1 MICVIADQKG
11 NHMNRSFRKFFSILL
26 SVMMLAGNTQVRAE
40 EGIPSEET
48 AEEETVLIEEQ
59 AQPAEE
65 EADLQADAEAITEE
79 APASEAEQIEL
90 PEEAELP
97 ETAEAFSGGD
107 IETPEIGDD
116 PEEEIIF
123 ILPQEIQVPM
133 WSGYE
138 LKQYTLIGASIDDV
152 RWETN
157 NPDLVDVSEG
167 PLFRFGPEGEADI
180 TGTLVVDGI
189 TISTQVMHVVI
200 HQWYAAT
207 STSIIFSN
215 TEPEDVW
222 FKTLGL
228 LLDKEFT
235 IQSSNTNIVTVEK
248 TGEYDDVKGTLYR
261 VTPVSP
267 GITQLVMLVSDPNDP
282 DGTDQVTIPCQDIT
296 VCSDGPLESIE
307 FLDPFTGE
315 PVTEITMN
323 TYEPYTLKMK
333 LIPETY
339 NPLDLSF
346 SSSDETAAEA
356 SPWEDNPLFVDI
368 YPLQPGNEDVII
380 RAGSGDATAAV
391 TVHFNNE
398 SPFSLRSVKLPSW
411 YEMQYEVPYTLPEGF
426 DVQDVTWE
434 SSNEDVALIEERSDD
449 VYVST
454 KQEGEAVITG
464 TLHFGET
471 EFTDTMTVTVSN
483 WFEPDIPGMMFE
495 NAGQEPMTFHIK
507 AMNDA
512 VGQKYTVYSLDE
524 SIAEVSCDGDGDT
537 KTVTVDPAG
546 PGMTELVVRMDDPND
561 PQRTIDNYVVL
572 DVIVCDPDAEL
583 ADITIHSMDD
593 EPITELHIGAGDS
606 PVPVVVHLDPDSIMP
621 FTIQM
626 TTSDPDVAVATRGTD
641 HMSPYVFLIHGGG
654 KSGEADI
661 TFYKEGSDAKAVL
674 HVTNEAGVFSF
685 GYPEMFVPEWT
696 ELPLDYV
703 LNYEGATIN
712 DIIWES
718 DDPGM
723 AAINVKDGEPVLY
736 TADIGDLSVRGILK
750 VNDEEIA
757 RCNVFLHIVRWYDS
771 DRGPLKFA
779 DVNAEPQSIWLAPD
793 GPVRDW
799 DMEYE
804 FHIADESVA
813 ALEKTDNIDDKGRT
827 EYIVRPLS
835 AGKTDIVL
843 TSKDP
848 NDERKD
854 LTIPC
859 LMIQVC
865 EDVKLQKITAESP
878 LYVEPHNR
886 GVIWIGLTPDT
897 VDPARISYSS
907 SDPSIISIERNESN
921 EAMYFYE
928 TFDKEGTATLTF
940 SEGKV
945 KTTVTV
951 YVTRLVSTDKEWI
964 PLTYLHGSTAQG
976 SGEVTVTLKGNAA
989 GHEPVIEV
997 WNTGEEEDDN
1007 FPLDPE
1013 DWPFTVEKTSEN
1025 AGKTQFTYKLTP
1037 VREGNA
1043 QIHFRVDLDSTG
1055 WRTEGYTRVEVRG
1068 QQKLEWDEWKNIE
1081 YNERQWQNNED
1092 VYIQVN
1098 NTDSPDIFYRVWYT
1112 EDETEPADLPHSG
1125 EELLASEET
1134 QKYHSQF
1141 KVMSPYFG
1149 NSTMWLAAYARKD
1162 GWQDSDLLIARLRV
1176 RNNSFEDEI
1185 WDEEYRQY
1193 IIDNGLTPADLKNTL
1208 HVFGIPEEVPYTGD
1222 KIIFDNIRVWYGTHQ
1237 LGEGMDYKVTYA
1249 NNINPALAAAKK
1261 APTVTITGLGEYT
1274 KSYKQ
1279 TFSIGKMPID
1289 RVREFDTDLSVTTTT
1304 PAFITTASTK
1314 SVVPKITAALISSS
1328 GKKAALKAGT
1338 DYTILY
1344 YPMNGTD
1351 DSHPGYWEHY
1361 GDPVSQIPADHNGNY
1376 RAVLVPKET
1385 SQKIAGFEMDPESE
1399 VFQEYCM
1406 GMPMI
1411 QVFFDDGTRP
1421 YLSLNKASLTNA
1433 KLLNNLK
1440 LEYQGGYDP
1449 YEIIRIFKEE
1459 KIQVKIGKQVLTP
1472 AIFGYDETPAQDGDY
1487 VIMVPDDLR
1496 AGKNTLELFGQEEET
1511 MSEGFRVCGSK
1522 SISFTIAP
1530 ILNISSK
1537 TASISGMKTSVELN
1551 EHNYFQLFNEYMD
1564 DEGNWKWEP
1573 DLSKLSVDGNASSIQ
1588 LKDKSG
1594 NVIDPDDYEIFV
1606 DNYNGR
1612 LGSFK
1617 ITFAGRPERGYTGQI
1632 TQTIKIVSADLAS
1645 LNNAGKLHV
1654 SLRDA
1659 EDNKVQYSSSGAKPE
1674 LRVIVEMP
1682 WNPEHELT
1690 EGKDYTVTYTNN
1702 KTVGAQASA
1711 TITGKGFYKGK
1722 LQNAVTF
1729 TVVPADVGQL
1739 YEWRCPLTAAAA
1751 DVVYNAKG
1759 KANYFK
1765 SVPVI
1770 YDNGKALKNGK
1781 DYKILETRY
1790 WYGEDWFDEDG
1801 VIRHSKDEPITDGA
1815 DVPLGAVIHV
1825 GARVEM
1831 LNPNYIFTYEDERD
1845 SMIHMNYRMVSKA
1858 KKIASAKVKV
1868 NDGKAVYL
1876 GNDWNIVPPVTVTLG
1891 KTVLTEDDYEII
1903 DIRNNWLIGTA
1914 SMTIRGK
1921 GEYWGTKK
1929 ITFKIT
1935 KTPLQ

>member
-1 MICVIADQKG
+1 
-11 NHMNRSFRKFFSILL
+11 MNRSFRKFFSILL

-48 AEEETVLIEEQ
+48 SEEETILIEEQ

-65 EADLQADAEAITEE
+65 EADLQADAGAITEE
-79 APASEAEQIEL
+79 TPASEAEQIEL
-90 PEEAELP
+90 PEAAELP
-97 ETAEAFSGGD
+97 ATAEVFSGGD

-167 PLFRFGPEGEADI
+167 PLFRFRPEGEADI

-200 HQWYAAT
+200 HQWFAAT
-207 STSIIFSN
+207 STTMIFSDN
-215 TEPEDVW
+215 EPQDVW

-235 IQSSNTNIVTVEK
+235 VQSSNTDIVTVEK
-248 TGEYDDVKGTLYR
+248 TGEYDDVEGTLYR

-315 PVTEITMN
+315 PITEITMN

-333 LIPETY
+333 LVPETY

-368 YPLQPGNEDVII
+368 FPLQPGNEDVII
-380 RAGSGDATAAV
+380 RAGSGDVTAAL

-398 SPFSLRSVKLPSW
+398 NPFSLKSVKLPVW
-411 YEMQYEVPYTLPEGF
+411 YEKQYEVPYTLPEGI
-426 DVQDVTWE
+426 DVQNVTWE
-434 SSNEDVALIEERSDD
+434 SSDEDVALIEDD
-449 VYVST
+449 DDDLYVST

-464 TLHFGET
+464 TLHLGET
-471 EFTDTMTVTVSN
+471 EFTDTMTVTVAK

-507 AMNDA
+507 AVNDA
-512 VGQKYTVYSLDE
+512 AGQAYTVYSLDE
-524 SIAEVSCDGDGDT
+524 SIVEVSCDGDGDT

-546 PGMTELVVRMDDPND
+546 PGTTELAVRMDDPND
-561 PQRTIDNYVVL
+561 PQRTMDNIIVL
-572 DVIVCDPDAEL
+572 DVVVCDPDAEL

-606 PVPVVVHLDPDSIMP
+606 PVPVVVVLEPDSIMP

-626 TTSDPDVAVATRGTD
+626 TTSDPDVAVATRGPED
-641 HMSPYVFLIHGGG
+641 MSPYVFLIHGGQE
-654 KSGEADI
+654 SGEADI

-674 HVTNEAGVFSF
+674 HVTNEAGAFSF

-723 AAINVKDGEPVLY
+723 AAINIKDGEPVLY
-736 TADIGDLSVRGILK
+736 TADVGDLSVRGILK

-757 RCNVFLHIVRWYDS
+757 RCEVFLHIVRWYDS

-779 DVNAEPQSIWLAPD
+779 DVNAEPQSIWLAPE

-799 DMEYE
+799 NLDYE

-813 ALEKTDNIDDKGRT
+813 ALEKTDNVDDKGRT

-848 NDERKD
+848 NDTRKD

-859 LMIQVC
+859 LMVQVC

-878 LYVEPHNR
+878 LNVEPHNR
-886 GVIWIGLTPDT
+886 GVIWISLTPET
-897 VDPARISYSS
+897 VDPARISYNS

-951 YVTRLVSTDKEWI
+951 YVTRFVETDKDWI
-964 PLTYLHGSTAQG
+964 PLTYLEGSTSQG
-976 SGEVTVTLKGNAA
+976 SGEVTVTLKGQAT
-989 GHEPVIEV
+989 GKEPVIEV
-997 WNTGEEEDDN
+997 WNTGEEEEDN

-1025 AGKTQFTYKLTP
+1025 AGKTQFTYQLTP

-1055 WRTEGYTRVEVRG
+1055 WRTEGYTYVEVRG

-1112 EDETEPADLPHSG
+1112 EDETEPADLPHTG

-1149 NSTMWLAAYARKD
+1149 NSTMWLAAYARKE

-1222 KIIFDNIRVWYGTHQ
+1222 KITFDDIRVWYGTHQ
-1237 LGEGMDYKVTYA
+1237 LGEGMDYKVTYS
-1249 NNINPALAAAKK
+1249 NNVNPALATAKK

-1304 PAFITTASTK
+1304 PSFITTASTK
-1314 SVVPKITAALISSS
+1314 SVVPKITAALISRS

-1351 DSHPGYWEHY
+1351 DTHPGYWEKF
-1361 GDPVSQIPADHNGNY
+1361 GEPVSQIPADRSGNY
-1376 RAVLVPKET
+1376 RAVVVPKET

-1399 VFQEYCM
+1399 IFQEYCM

-1411 QVFFDDGTRP
+1411 QVFNSEQSQVMLFNMND
-1421 YLSLNKASLTNA
+1421 A
-1433 KLLNNLK
+1433 KLSKSLGTLRLAYN
-1440 LEYQGGYDP
+1440 EGYDP
-1449 YEIIRIFKEE
+1449 QEIQKLFIEG
-1459 KIQVKIGKQVLTP
+1459 KIHVKIGKQALKP
-1472 AIFGYDETPAQDGDY
+1472 AVIRDNESPFPEIVEDGDY
-1487 VIMVPDDLR
+1487 IIWTSDLK
-1496 AGKNTLELFGQEEET
+1496 AGKNMLQLSGMGLEENA
-1511 MSEGFRVCGSK
+1511 EGNRNAVHKDYYVVGSK
-1522 SISFTIAP
+1522 QVTFTIAP

-1537 TASISGMKTSVELN
+1537 TASVSGMKTTVELN
-1551 EHNYFQLFNEYMD
+1551 EHNYFQLFNEYID
-1564 DEGNWKWEP
+1564 EEGNRRWEP
-1573 DLSKLSVDGNASSIQ
+1573 DLSKLSVDGNASTVQ

-1594 NVIDPDDYEIFV
+1594 NVIDPDDYGIFI

-1632 TQTIKIVSADLAS
+1632 TQTVKIVSADLAS

-1654 SLRDA
+1654 SLRDV

-1682 WNPEHELT
+1682 WNPEHELA

-1781 DYKILETRY
+1781 DYKILEIRY

-1801 VIRHSKDEPITDGA
+1801 VIRHSKDEPIPDGA

>member
-11 NHMNRSFRKFFSILL
+11 SHMNRSFRKFFSILL

-40 EGIPSEET
+40 EVPSEET

-59 AQPAEE
+59 PQPAEE
-65 EADLQADAEAITEE
+65 EPAEV
-79 APASEAEQIEL
+79 
-90 PEEAELP
+90 
-97 ETAEAFSGGD
+97 FSGGD

-200 HQWYAAT
+200 HQWFAAT
-207 STSIIFSN
+207 STSIIFSDN
-215 TEPEDVW
+215 EPEDVW

-235 IQSSNTNIVTVEK
+235 IQSSNTDIVTVEK

-307 FLDPFTGE
+307 FIDPFTGE

-323 TYEPYTLKMK
+323 TYDPYTLK
-333 LIPETY
+333 LRLVPETY

-368 YPLQPGNEDVII
+368 FPLQPGNEDAII
-380 RAGSGDATAAV
+380 RAGSGDVTAAL

-398 SPFSLRSVKLPSW
+398 NPFSLKSVKLPVW
-411 YEMQYEVPYTLPEGF
+411 YEKQYEVPYTLPEGI
-426 DVQDVTWE
+426 DVQNVTWE
-434 SSNEDVALIEERSDD
+434 SSDENVALIEDD
-449 VYVST
+449 DDDLYVST

-464 TLHFGET
+464 TLHLGET
-471 EFTDTMTVTVSN
+471 EFTDTMTVTVAK

-507 AMNDA
+507 AVNDA
-512 VGQKYTVYSLDE
+512 AGQAYTVYSLDE

-546 PGMTELVVRMDDPND
+546 PGTTELAVRMDDPND
-561 PQRTIDNYVVL
+561 PQRTMDNIIVL
-572 DVIVCDPDAEL
+572 DVVVCDPGAEL

-606 PVPVVVHLDPDSIMP
+606 PVPVVVVLEPDSIMP

-626 TTSDPDVAVATRGTD
+626 TTSDPDVAVATRGPED
-641 HMSPYVFLIHGGG
+641 MSPYVFLIHGGQE
-654 KSGEADI
+654 SGEADI

-674 HVTNEAGVFSF
+674 HVTNEAGAFSF

-723 AAINVKDGEPVLY
+723 AAINIKDGEPVLY
-736 TADIGDLSVRGILK
+736 TADVGDLSVRGILK

-757 RCNVFLHIVRWYDS
+757 RCEVFLHIVRWYDS

-779 DVNAEPQSIWLAPD
+779 DVNAEPQSIWLAPE

-799 DMEYE
+799 NLDYE

-813 ALEKTDNIDDKGRT
+813 ALEKTDNVDDKGRT

-848 NDERKD
+848 NDKRKD

-859 LMIQVC
+859 LMVQVC

-878 LYVEPHNR
+878 LNVEPHNR
-886 GVIWIGLTPDT
+886 GVIWISLTPET

-951 YVTRLVSTDKEWI
+951 YVTRFVETDKDWI
-964 PLTYLHGSTAQG
+964 PLTYLEGSTSQG
-976 SGEVTVTLKGNAA
+976 SGEVTVTLKGKAA
-989 GHEPVIEV
+989 GKEPVVEV
-997 WNTGEEEDDN
+997 WNTGEEEEDN

-1025 AGKTQFTYKLTP
+1025 AGKTQFTYQLTP

-1055 WRTEGYTRVEVRG
+1055 WRTEGYTYVEVRG

-1112 EDETEPADLPHSG
+1112 EDETEPDDLPHTG

-1149 NSTMWLAAYARKD
+1149 NSTMWLAAYARKE

-1222 KIIFDNIRVWYGTHQ
+1222 KITFDNIRVWYGTHQ
-1237 LGEGMDYKVTYA
+1237 LGEGMDYKVTYS
-1249 NNINPALAAAKK
+1249 NNVNPALATAKK

-1304 PAFITTASTK
+1304 PSFITTASTK
-1314 SVVPKITAALISSS
+1314 SVVPKITAALISRS

-1351 DSHPGYWEHY
+1351 DTHPGYWEKF
-1361 GDPVSQIPADHNGNY
+1361 GEPVSQIPADRSGNY
-1376 RAVLVPKET
+1376 RAVVVPKET

-1399 VFQEYCM
+1399 IFQEYCM

-1411 QVFFDDGTRP
+1411 QVFNSEQSQVMLFNMND
-1421 YLSLNKASLTNA
+1421 A
-1433 KLLNNLK
+1433 KLSKSLGTLRLAYN
-1440 LEYQGGYDP
+1440 EGYDP
-1449 YEIIRIFKEE
+1449 QEIQKLFIEG
-1459 KIQVKIGKQVLTP
+1459 KIHVKIGKQALKP
-1472 AIFGYDETPAQDGDY
+1472 AVIRDNESPFPEIVEDGDF
-1487 VIMVPDDLR
+1487 IIWTSDLK
-1496 AGKNTLELFGQEEET
+1496 AGKNMLQLSGMGLEENA
-1511 MSEGFRVCGSK
+1511 EGNRNAVHKDYYVVGSK
-1522 SISFTIAP
+1522 QVTFTIAP

-1537 TASISGMKTSVELN
+1537 TASVSGMKTTVELN
-1551 EHNYFQLFNEYMD
+1551 EHNYFQLFNEYID
-1564 DEGNWKWEP
+1564 EEGNRRWEP
-1573 DLSKLSVDGNASSIQ
+1573 DLSKLSVDGNASSVQ

-1594 NVIDPDDYEIFV
+1594 NVIDPDDYVIFV

-1682 WNPEHELT
+1682 WNPEHELA
-1690 EGKDYTVTYTNN
+1690 EGKDYTVTYSNN

-1781 DYKILETRY
+1781 DYKILEIRY

-1801 VIRHSKDEPITDGA
+1801 VIRHSKDEPIPDGA